1 MESECPAGNVVSP
14 GRDALSST
22 VAEGDRL
29 AKALPNSKLL
39 SAANVIADYRLAF
52 SSRRASVI
60 GRGEVLRGNAT
71 FGIFGDGKEVANLA
85 MARAFRPGDWR
96 AGYYRDQTFMWA
108 TGMSNVREF
117 FAQLYGDTNVEDE
130 PASGGRQMGNHF
142 ATRTLDDAGA
152 FRRTV
157 EMANSSA
164 DVSNVAGWMPR
175 LVGLAYASK
184 LYRDNPQLKDVAD
197 GFSVNGNEVAFG
209 TIGDASTSEG
219 PFWEAVNAAGVLQVP
234 MALSIWDDGYGISV
248 PIKLE
253 TTKASIS
260 DLLRGFTPD
269 DRPGIDIHVLRG
281 WDYPS
286 LVDGYLRGVE
296 KVRSG
301 HKPAI
306 FHVIEITQP
315 QGHSTSG
322 SHERYKSK
330 ERLQFE
336 KDYDC
341 VTRMRDWIIESGIA
355 SESQIEGWEAA
366 DKEAVEAARDLAWEA
381 YQRPIREERD
391 RLVAILSRSGIAELE
406 SIGHNLSDS
415 TKVTRAMVMGAARRA
430 MAAVRG
436 GDSAARGELIRFAE
450 AYRRE
455 GSKRYNSYLYSVS
468 SESPLQVP
476 AVPAAYSD
484 SSPAVDGRMVLLK
497 NFDANFARD
506 PRIFVIGEDVGK
518 LGDVNLVFE
527 GMQAKY
533 GQLRV
538 TDTGIREATILG
550 QATGSA
556 MRGLRPICDIQYLD
570 YLLYALEN
578 ASDDL
583 ATLHWRTAGGQK
595 APVIIRTKGH
605 RLVGIWHSGSP
616 MSVVLNALRGM
627 YVCVPRNMTQ
637 AAGMYNTLFRGDN
650 PAVVVEVLNG
660 YRLKERVPDNV
671 GEFTVPLGVP
681 EVLREGGDITLV
693 TYGAC
698 CSIALEAARDLDEL
712 GISTEVID
720 VQTLNP
726 FDTGGVIARSL
737 EKTHAALFVD
747 EDVPGGAS
755 AFMMQQVLEGQGAW
769 WALDAPPRTLSASPN
784 RPAYGPD
791 GDYFTK
797 PNRETMVARV
807 YEMMRERRPERYPEL
822 D

>member
-1 MESECPAGNVVSP
+1 MS
-14 GRDALSST
+14 
-22 VAEGDRL
+22 AEGGRL
-29 AKALPNSKLL
+29 AKTLPNSKLPL
-39 SAANVIADYRLAF
+39 TADKVIADYRLAY

-60 GRGEVLRGNAT
+60 GRAEVLRGNAT

-108 TGMSNVREF
+108 TRMSNVREF
-117 FAQLYGDTNVEDE
+117 FAQLYGDTNLEAE

-142 ATRTLDDAGA
+142 ATRFLEDSGE

-184 LYRDNPQLKDVAD
+184 LYRDNPQLADVAD
-197 GFSVNGNEVAFG
+197 GFSVRGNEVAFG

-219 PFWEAVNAAGVLQVP
+219 PFWESINAAGVLQVP
-234 MALSIWDDGYGISV
+234 MALSVWDDGYGISV
-248 PIKLE
+248 PISLE

-260 DLLRGFTPD
+260 DLLRGFVPD

-281 WDYPS
+281 WDYPG
-286 LVDGYLRGVE
+286 LVEGYLKGIAR
-296 KVRSG
+296 VRSG
-301 HKPAI
+301 HKPAL
-306 FHVIEITQP
+306 FHIVELTQP

-336 KDYDC
+336 KNFDC
-341 VTRMRDWIIESGIA
+341 ITRMREWIIDSGIA
-355 SESQIEGWEAA
+355 SSAQVEGWEAA
-366 DKEAVEAARDLAWEA
+366 DKDGVEVARDLAWEA
-381 YQRPIREERD
+381 YQRPIRAERD
-391 RLVAILSRSGIAELE
+391 RLVSLLSGSGVSEIEHAAAELAE
-406 SIGHNLSDS
+406 TS
-415 TKVTRAMVMGAARRA
+415 KVTRGLVMAAARRA
-430 MAAVRG
+430 LVAMRG
-436 GDSAARGELIRFAE
+436 GDSPAHAELVRFIAE
-450 AYRRE
+450 YGRE
-455 GSKRYNSYLYSVS
+455 NDQRYNSNLYSGS
-468 SESPLQVP
+468 HESPLNVPVVP
-476 AVPAAYSD
+476 AEYSD
-484 SSPAVDGRMVLLK
+484 RSPTVDARIVLLR
-497 NFDANFARD
+497 NFEANFARD
-506 PRIFVIGEDVGK
+506 PRIFAMGEDVGK

-533 GQLRV
+533 GELRV

-570 YLLYALEN
+570 YFMYALEN

-583 ATLHWRTAGGQK
+583 ATLHWRTVGGQK

-605 RLVGIWHSGSP
+605 RLVGIWHAGSP
-616 MSVVLNALRGM
+616 MAVLLHALRGL

-681 EVLREGGDITLV
+681 EVIREGVDITVV

-698 CSIALEAARDLDEL
+698 CAIAMDAARDLEEL
-712 GISTEVID
+712 GVSTEVID

-726 FDTGGVIARSL
+726 FDVEGLIARSL
-737 EKTHAALFVD
+737 AKTHAVLFLD
-747 EDVPGGAS
+747 EDVPGAAS
-755 AFMMQQVLEGQGAW
+755 AYMMQQVLEEQHGW
-769 WALDAPPRTLSASPN
+769 WSLDAAPRTLPASPN

-797 PNRETMVARV
+797 PNRETIVARI